1 MAKTLLNGVNE
12 VLKRVGEIQ
21 GDAAALT
28 SLTDSPRQAYID
40 LAIQIW
46 NELIDE
52 VYSAASVPL
61 PSILAEATITLA
73 TGDRDYALN
82 SAVTVLRWPL
92 RNETT
97 GLSIEEY
104 PGGYMAM
111 VDEQLVPA
119 NYTGLA
125 NYAAIRP
132 TDGQLYLDRIPT
144 SVENGLVYKY
154 RYEKDGV
161 LDEAA
166 DTMPFTDK
174 VFRAMV
180 PAVSEFWRKRQER
193 SFDEALAAGSMARA
207 VKLLRMVP
215 QATSYARKAYV
226 GGMTPNW
233 LHPYPDA

>member
-1 MAKTLLNGVNE
+1 MSKTLLNGVNE

-21 GDAAALT
+21 GDASALS

-40 LAIQIW
+40 LAVQVW

-52 VYSAASVPL
+52 AYNAADQPL

-82 SAVTVLRWPL
+82 SAVSRLYWPL
-92 RNETT
+92 LNETT
-97 GLSIEEY
+97 GQNIEEY

-111 VDEQLVPA
+111 VAEQITPA
-119 NYTGLA
+119 SYTGLA
-125 NYAAIRP
+125 QFAAIRP

-144 SVENGLVYKY
+144 ADENGAVYKY

-161 LDEAA
+161 LSAA
-166 DTMPFTDK
+166 SDTMPFSDK

-180 PAVSEFWRKRQER
+180 PAVAEMWRRRRER
-193 SFDEALAAGSMARA
+193 DFDEALAAGSMARA
-207 VKLLRMVP
+207 ISLMTMVP
-215 QATSYARKAYV
+215 RRTSYARQRWSGVTVAD
-226 GGMTPNW
+226 W
-233 LHPYPDA
+233 QHPYPDA

>member
-21 GDAAALT
+21 GDAAVLT
-28 SLTDSPRQAYID
+28 SLTDSPRQAYVD
-40 LAIQIW
+40 LAVQLW

-52 VYSAASVPL
+52 AYNAANVPL
-61 PSILAEATITLA
+61 PQILGEATITLA

-82 SAVTVLRWPL
+82 SALSRLYFPL
-92 RNETT
+92 LDETNGQT
-97 GLSIEEY
+97 IHEY

-111 VDEQLVPA
+111 VAEQLTPA

-125 NYAAIRP
+125 NFAAVRA

-144 SVENGLVYKY
+144 SAENGLVYKY

-161 LDEAA
+161 LSAAA

-174 VFRAMV
+174 VFRAFV
-180 PAVSEFWRKRQER
+180 PAVSEMWRRRMER
-193 SFDEALAAGSMARA
+193 DFDAALAAGSMARA
-207 VKLLRMVP
+207 IGLLTMVP
-215 QATSYARKAYV
+215 RMTSYGRQRWSGETVA
-226 GGMTPNW
+226 TWEN
-233 LHPYPDA
+233 PYPDA